1 MNAEGPLRLDD
12 SGAIAELREVLM
24 AAGVNGERVRSALG
38 ATGDLLARAPDVP
51 VSDRRL
57 DGAGPLATLIKLF
70 LLQRPVTVEAVT
82 HALAPLSPAHLE
94 RLGLAEV
101 NGGEVRAL
109 VRIAP
114 HDEILI
120 TSDSIGPEDADR
132 ADHVAGVH
140 PPSLTLS
147 HLTVRR
153 PVETALDVG
162 TGSGIQ
168 AILASRHSNHVVA
181 TDLNERALN
190 LAGFNALLNGVEN
203 VEFRAGSFFEPVAG
217 ERFDLVTSN
226 PPYVISPE
234 SAYLFRD
241 SGLEGDS
248 VSRDVVRAAPT
259 HLEEGGFATLL
270 VSWIHPTG
278 QDWSEPLKEWID
290 GSGCDAWLLHYG
302 TDDPLT
308 HTAKWNQERFAD
320 DPAGADEVIDRWLEY
335 LKRLG
340 IEGIAYGAVILR
352 RRSGRANWIR
362 ADELPADRLGP
373 AGAHI
378 LRVFAAQDYLAERPE
393 EADLLDG
400 TFALAAHDLLEQRV
414 QFRDSGWV
422 IAEASVSLQD
432 GLGFRAGLDPM
443 TVELLAA
450 LDGTR
455 KLGRVVEEVA
465 RRKKVDRTVLERD
478 ATGLVRG
485 MLGAGFL
492 EVRSRR

>member
-1 MNAEGPLRLDD
+1 MTAEGPLRLDD
-12 SGAIAELREVLM
+12 RGAIAELREVLA
-24 AAGVNGERVRSALG
+24 AAGLNGEAVRSALG
-38 ATGDLLARAPDVP
+38 ATGEVLARAADIP
-51 VSDRRL
+51 VGERRL
-57 DGAGPLATLIKLF
+57 AEAGPLGTLIKL
-70 LLQRPVTVEAVT
+70 LVLQRPVTVEALT
-82 HALAPLSPAHLE
+82 HALAPLSPVHLE

-101 NGGEVRAL
+101 NGGEVRGL
-109 VRIAP
+109 VRIVP

-120 TSDSIGPEDADR
+120 ASDRIGPEDADR
-132 ADHVAGVH
+132 SDHVAGVH

-147 HLTVRR
+147 QLTVRR

-190 LAGFNALLNGVEN
+190 FAAFNALLNGVDN
-203 VEFRAGSFFEPVAG
+203 VELRAGSFFEPVAG

-259 HLEEGGFATLL
+259 HLEEGGFATIL
-270 VSWIHPTG
+270 VSWIHAPG
-278 QDWSEPLKEWID
+278 EDWSEPLQEWID
-290 GSGCDAWLLHYG
+290 GSGCDAWLLHHG

-308 HTAKWNQERFAD
+308 HTAKWNRESFAE
-320 DPAGADEVIDRWLEY
+320 DPAGADELIDRWLEY
-335 LKRLG
+335 LDRLG

-352 RRSGRANWIR
+352 RRSGGANWIR
-362 ADELPADRLGP
+362 ADELPVDRLGP

-393 EADLLDG
+393 DADLLDG
-400 TFALAAHDLLEQRV
+400 TFALAEHDLLEQRV
-414 QFRDSGWV
+414 QFRDGVWAL
-422 IAEASVSLQD
+422 AEASASLQD

-443 TVELLAA
+443 TVELLAG

-455 KLGRVVEEVA
+455 KLGRLVEDVA
-465 RRKKVDRTVLERD
+465 RREQVDRTALERD
-478 ATGLVRG
+478 AAGLVRG

-492 EVRSRR
+492 AIRG

>member
-1 MNAEGPLRLDD
+1 MD
-12 SGAIAELREVLM
+12 
-24 AAGVNGERVRSALG
+24 GERVRSALG
-38 ATGDLLARAPDVP
+38 ATGNLLARAPDVP
-51 VSDRRL
+51 VSERRL
-57 DGAGPLATLIKLF
+57 DEAGALATLIKLF

-82 HALAPLSPAHLE
+82 QALAPLSPAHLE

-120 TSDSIGPEDADR
+120 ASDRIGPEDADR
-132 ADHVAGVH
+132 SDHVAGVH
-140 PPSLTLS
+140 PPSLMLS

-168 AILASRHSNHVVA
+168 AILASRHSSHVLA
-181 TDLNERALN
+181 TDVNERALN
-190 LAGFNALLNGVEN
+190 LAAFNVLLNGVEN
-203 VEFRAGSFFEPVAG
+203 VELRAGSFFEPVAG
-217 ERFDLVTSN
+217 ERFELVTSN

-234 SAYLFRD
+234 SAYIFRD

-248 VSRDVVRAAPT
+248 VSRDVVRAAPG
-259 HLEEGGFATLL
+259 HLEEGGFATIL
-270 VSWIHPTG
+270 VSWIHKPG
-278 QDWSEPLKEWID
+278 EDWSEPLREWLD
-290 GSGCDAWLLHYG
+290 GSGCDAWLLHYD

-308 HTAKWNQERFAD
+308 HTAKWNQESFAE
-320 DPAGADEVIDRWLEY
+320 DPAGANEVIDRWLEY
-335 LKRLG
+335 LARLG

-352 RRSGRANWIR
+352 RRGGGANWIR

-378 LRVFAAQDYLAERPE
+378 LRVFAAQDYLAERPQD
-393 EADLLDG
+393 ADLLDG
-400 TFALAAHDLLEQRV
+400 TFALAAHDLLEQVV
-414 QFRDSGWV
+414 QFRDGVWALHE
-422 IAEASVSLQD
+422 ISVSLQD
-432 GLGFRAGLDPM
+432 GLGFRAGLDPT
-443 TVELLAA
+443 TVELLTG

-455 KLGRVVEEVA
+455 KLGRVAEDVA
-465 RRKKVDRTVLERD
+465 RRKQVDRSVLERD
-478 ATGLVRG
+478 AAGLVRG

-492 EVRSRR
+492 ELKPRR